1 MKMMDLIH
9 GDDPSATLIDFIRFA
24 CKHLG
29 INTIPDIKLIDHHVA
44 GHESNSFAAYSPQNK
59 RIYLYTN
66 HRHILDILRSLAH
79 EMVHYRQDLNGDL
92 GTDSGKTG
100 SPHENEAN
108 SVAGQIMRLYGKK
121 HPELF

>member
-1 MKMMDLIH
+1 MKMMDLIY
-9 GDDPSATLIDFIRFA
+9 GDDPSSTLIDFIRFT

-29 INTIPDIKLIDHHVA
+29 INTIPEIKLIDRHVS
-44 GHESNSFAAYSPQNK
+44 GQESNSFAAYSPKNK
-59 RIYLYTN
+59 MIYLYTN

-79 EMVHYRQDLNGDL
+79 EMVHYRQDLNGEL
-92 GTDSGKTG
+92 VADSGKTG
-100 SPHENEAN
+100 SPQENEAN